1 MTFRIASVFLAL
13 CVLLLPPQLQAFS
26 YTLPS
31 DDHLLSQSE
40 GVLKA
45 EVVGQVPAADGDS
58 ETRYR
63 LRVIEYL
70 KGAGAA
76 EVELAM
82 PGTFDAPSL
91 NFIVPGVPRLRAGG
105 QLLLFYSQRGDGVL
119 QAQQLSLGVFG
130 RVRADNGQDYYVRAL
145 ESARQYGGNAWTLRF
160 HAPRAPAD
168 FEDWIRL
175 RGRGQKAEI
184 NYLRTDVRVS
194 AAAKY
199 SFVTFDFNDPR
210 FPVGPGRW
218 FEFDNGLSLPW
229 SGSTGGQLN
238 AGDSAEQLRQALAA
252 WTDDPGSR
260 VLLNYAG
267 TRTDP
272 TGCDVSS
279 LGNFNG
285 HVFWN
290 DPCGQ
295 IEGSFSCGVGGGG
308 VLGFGGSA
316 VFSNYQSFAGQTWY
330 PRARGRVVI
339 QDGAGCYMA
348 GAGGANGAEL
358 LTHEIGHVLALG
370 HSCGDSQT
378 PQCSSSA
385 ALNQATMRSFTH
397 GDGRGA
403 VLGEDDRAGI
413 AIAYPEP
420 NPVDTTPPT
429 TPSGLTAQLTGE
441 VEISLE
447 WNASSDSGGSGLA
460 GYRLERCSGEGC
472 SSFSE
477 IAAPTG
483 AGYSDSA
490 VVRGATY
497 RYRVRAVDAAGN
509 FSSFSSAAEATVP
522 EAPCE
527 GDCIFRNSFE

>member
-63 LRVIEYL
+63 LRVMEYL
-70 KGAGAA
+70 KGEGAG

-91 NFIVPGVPRLRAGG
+91 NFIVPGVPRLRVGG

-199 SFVTFDFNDPR
+199 TLTVFGSPLN
-210 FPVGPGRW
+210 GPGRW
-218 FEFDNGLSLPW
+218 FQFDSDQTLAWTDTP
-229 SGSTGGQLN
+229 GGQ
-238 AGDSAEQLRQALAA
+238 AGGGNSAQQLVQALAA
-252 WTDDPGSR
+252 WANDGSSR
-260 VLLNYAG
+260 VLLTYAG
-267 TRTDP
+267 ARNTAPACSSSVDP
-272 TGCDVSS
+272 GC
-279 LGNFNG
+279 FAG
-285 HVFWN
+285 HVRWN
-290 DPCGQ
+290 DPQ
-295 IEGSFSCGVGGGG
+295 DDIPGSYSCSSGG
-308 VLGFGGSA
+308 VLGLGGSFA
-316 VFSNYQSFAGQTWY
+316 FSGGRQFAGATWY
-330 PRARGRVVI
+330 PRARGTVVI
-339 QDGAGCYMA
+339 QDGAGCFMQSSS
-348 GAGGANGAEL
+348 GANGAEL
-358 LTHEIGHVLALG
+358 LTHEIGHALAFG
-370 HSCGDSQT
+370 HSCDDGGVPCGSN
-378 PQCSSSA
+378 A
-385 ALNQATMRSFTH
+385 VLNQATMRPFVH

-403 VLGEDDRAGI
+403 VLGADDRAG
-413 AIAYPEP
+413 AAFVYPEP